1 MHTLGSKV
9 YSITNAK
16 FIVETLCQRSCIF
29 VYEMVFLYL
38 ARLIKWK
45 IACSGLQSYMFGV
58 MKTITLHIYSDRLDN
73 ADILRTFNIIS
84 GPDLKLQKAF

>member
-1 MHTLGSKV
+1 
-9 YSITNAK
+9 
-16 FIVETLCQRSCIF
+16 
-29 VYEMVFLYL
+29 
-38 ARLIKWK
+38 
-45 IACSGLQSYMFGV
+45 